1 MNVDFDKFKKF
12 LLTKKIVDVRNDSD
26 EWMIASEDG
35 EEMTVQSDSLY
46 NDVQVFIKPIMYK
59 FHTNNSYVIEGKGTV
74 YIIDPVGYKVDKDL
88 IMKNGVNINNIHYYV
103 KGIELF
109 AIARNPSNIIYGNEP
124 MGILVK

>member
-59 FHTNNSYVIEGKGTV
+59 FHTNNSYTIDKGTV
-74 YIIDPVGYKVDKDL
+74 YIVDPVGYKVDKDL
-88 IMKNGVNINNIHYYV
+88 IMKNGVNINNTHYYV

-109 AIARNPSNIIYGNEP
+109 AIARNPPNIIYGNEP